1 MAKCA
6 SCGRDN
12 RDRAGYCAWC
22 GATLQA
28 DAAAQGDVGVEP
40 NAIAPMAD
48 EDEGGSAQPSEMDE
62 AWEQAAEEGDE
73 LFSEADVDGLASN
86 QGKGEPDVEQAPSYD
101 EVDVDAG
108 DVEAGA
114 GAAGAAGAERSKEG
128 ALQPGE
134 VLKGRYE
141 IIEIIDPE
149 ASRTVYRARDLGDPV
164 ARCGACGFDGNAP
177 DDAFCGRCGA
187 SLDLASLVTVV
198 EQVRQPPESYDEMFQ
213 EGERD
218 YYVRFEPQATSAPQS
233 SREESVPL
241 RLIVGHATDTGR
253 QRKVNEDALD
263 AWVYTRSNGATLGL
277 FVVADGLGGQDSGEI
292 ASRLAVDTV
301 WGALREMVW
310 EPLLRGAVMPPEEI
324 EGCLS
329 EATRAA
335 NRAVYEERIER
346 GSEMSTTLTMTLVLA
361 SPTNGSPP
369 TAYIANVGDS
379 RTYVLGVGGLNRITR
394 DHSLVQRLV
403 DTGKIRPEEVYTH
416 PQRNLIYQSIGD
428 RPDLQVDTFRHKIEP
443 DDRLILCSDG
453 LWEMVRDEGIEEVL
467 LAELD
472 PQRACDQ
479 LVHHANLAGGEDN
492 ISVIIVH
499 AQSRT
504 SGRNV
509 AAWHDAD

>member
-12 RDRAGYCAWC
+12 RDKAGYCAWC
-22 GATLQA
+22 GAALQA
-28 DAAAQGDVGVEP
+28 DAPQDDVGVEP
-40 NAIAPMAD
+40 HAMAPMAD
-48 EDEGGSAQPSEMDE
+48 EEEGESAPPSEREE

-86 QGKGEPDVEQAPSYD
+86 QAKGEPDVEQAPSYD
-101 EVDVDAG
+101 EAGVDAG
-108 DVEAGA
+108 DVEAA
-114 GAAGAAGAERSKEG
+114 GAAAGATHPREG

-134 VLKGRYE
+134 ILKGRYE
-141 IIEIIDPE
+141 ILEIMDPE
-149 ASRTVYRARDLGDPV
+149 ADRTVYRARDLGDPV
-164 ARCGACGFDGNAP
+164 ARCGVCGFDGNASG
-177 DDAFCGRCGA
+177 DAFCGRCGA

-218 YYVRFEPQATSAPQS
+218 YYVRFEPQSTSTSPSGGQEA
-233 SREESVPL
+233 VPL

-310 EPLLRGAVMPPEEI
+310 EPLLRGATMSPEKI

-335 NRAVYEERIER
+335 NQAVYEERIER
-346 GSEMSTTLTMTLVLA
+346 GSEMSTTLTMALVLA
-361 SPTNGSPP
+361 SPANGSPP
-369 TAYIANVGDS
+369 MAYIANVGDS
-379 RTYVLGVGGLNRITR
+379 RAYLLGVEGLQRITR

-428 RPDLQVDTFRHKIEP
+428 RPEVQVDTFRHRIEP
-443 DDRLILCSDG
+443 DERLILCSDG

-504 SGRNV
+504 SSLNV
-509 AAWHDAD
+509 AAWTDAD

>member
-1 MAKCA
+1 MTKCA
-6 SCGRDN
+6 SCGREN

-22 GATLQA
+22 GAALQA
-28 DAAAQGDVGVEP
+28 DAGVAPVDVGDEP
-40 NAIAPMAD
+40 SAILPIVD
-48 EDEGGSAQPSEMDE
+48 EDEGEAAQLPEMDE
-62 AWEQAAEEGDE
+62 DWEEDDE
-73 LFSEADVDGLASN
+73 LYPEADVDGLASN
-86 QGKGEPDVEQAPSYD
+86 QDSGEPDVEPAPSYD
-101 EVDVDAG
+101 EADVDAD
-108 DVEAGA
+108 DVETDV
-114 GAAGAAGAERSKEG
+114 GAAGAAGPKEG

-141 IIEIIDPE
+141 ILEVIDPE
-149 ASRTVYRARDLGDPV
+149 ANRTVYRARDLGDPV

-177 DDAFCGRCGA
+177 GDAFCGRCGA

-213 EGERD
+213 EGQRD
-218 YYVRFEPQATSAPQS
+218 YYVRFEPQAASTPQ
-233 SREESVPL
+233 RGGQGSVPL
-241 RLIVGHATDTGR
+241 RLIVGHATDAGR

-310 EPLLRGAVMPPEEI
+310 EPLLRGATMPPEEI
-324 EGCLS
+324 ERCL
-329 EATRAA
+329 AAAARAA
-335 NRAVYEERIER
+335 NQAVYDERIER
-346 GSEMSTTLTMTLVLA
+346 GSEMSTTLTMALVLA
-361 SPTNGSPP
+361 SPANGSPP
-369 TAYIANVGDS
+369 MAYIANVGDS
-379 RTYVLGVGGLNRITR
+379 RAYLLGVEGLQRITR

-428 RPDLQVDTFRHKIEP
+428 RPDVQVDTFRHKIEP